1 MRRASTGTVAAA
13 SAACILACGLADGN
27 PGEVVPG
34 GGLAVIVGNRPEGL
48 VGETPVPEIAGKL
61 MPGGSVVPGGKP
73 TAGELGM
80 AVLAATTMSEA
91 VPWNDR
97 APEAVASAEMR
108 TCPPT

>member
-1 MRRASTGTVAAA
+1 M
-13 SAACILACGLADGN
+13 ADGN